1 MQESECKRIRRYA
14 LRAIAPSMTEPPEY
28 RHVHMTDF
36 ADLAGQAYF
45 SHCFNFRPHRGSVR
59 SVPPVSL
66 RSLIVLRGTN
76 NSILH
81 KLIKSNKIQLRK
93 GCAAKYVKVTVF

>member
-1 MQESECKRIRRYA
+1 MPESGCKRIHCYA

-45 SHCFNFRPHRGSVR
+45 SHCFNFRPHRVTAPCDVELKTNLS
-59 SVPPVSL
+59 PVSL
-66 RSLIVLRGTN
+66 CPICFD
-76 NSILH
+76 
-81 KLIKSNKIQLRK
+81 KS
-93 GCAAKYVKVTVF
+93 VDFW